1 MFKLDILTPNGVVV
15 KGLTCKEILVPTVRG
30 EIDILEGHTHVLTKL
45 STGIVTAKD
54 LEGKDWCFSVTHG
67 TCKVLGDSVS
77 ILSMTSESAEKID
90 LDRAKDALDK
100 AEKKLAEAIESD
112 SELEKFRRKKAR
124 AEMRIKLAYTR
135 GDSY

>member
-1 MFKLDILTPNGVVV
+1 MFTLDILTPSGVVV
-15 KGLTCKEILVPTVRG
+15 KDFKCTEVLVPTVQG

-54 LEGKDWCFSVTHG
+54 AEGKAWCFSVTHG
-67 TCKVLGDSVS
+67 TCKVLGQNIS

-90 LDRAKDALDK
+90 VDRAKAALEK
-100 AEKKLAEAIESD
+100 AEKKLSESIASD
-112 SELEKFRRKKAR
+112 SELQKFRRKKER